1 MKFFACSGVISIGP
15 GSNKRTMLS
24 LAVLYL
30 VALICSA
37 RRTHAQPLYP
47 DTNLEPQAGESIF
60 YLHNF
65 FFKALDSLCN
75 FLTVSE
81 GFLHFI
87 RG

>member
-1 MKFFACSGVISIGP
+1 MKFSACSVIVGIGP
-15 GSNKRTMLS
+15 GSNKGTMLS

-60 YLHNF
+60 YIYNS